1 MNASGKT
8 APEPGTERG
17 GDFMAAKM
25 SEAWISQGAK
35 AIVLIRILVGWAI
48 LSEGIQEFLGSVR
61 SLSRISWNGVL
72 SARFMVRA

>member
-1 MNASGKT
+1 
-8 APEPGTERG
+8 
-17 GDFMAAKM
+17 MAAKM